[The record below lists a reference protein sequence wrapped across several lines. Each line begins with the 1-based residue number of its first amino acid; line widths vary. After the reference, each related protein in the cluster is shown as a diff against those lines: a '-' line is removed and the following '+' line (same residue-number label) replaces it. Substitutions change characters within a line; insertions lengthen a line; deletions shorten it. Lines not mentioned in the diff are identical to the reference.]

1 MERGRIHTE
10 VEDVGC
16 ALFIPAQPVNSTTA
30 WESRSLNCVL
40 GIQSDLWLAQI
51 GRRVGRLYPFSAGC
65 VFIACTVYQAGFEN
79 FLAT

>member
-1 MERGRIHTE
+1 M
-10 VEDVGC
+10 
-16 ALFIPAQPVNSTTA
+16 
-30 WESRSLNCVL
+30 L